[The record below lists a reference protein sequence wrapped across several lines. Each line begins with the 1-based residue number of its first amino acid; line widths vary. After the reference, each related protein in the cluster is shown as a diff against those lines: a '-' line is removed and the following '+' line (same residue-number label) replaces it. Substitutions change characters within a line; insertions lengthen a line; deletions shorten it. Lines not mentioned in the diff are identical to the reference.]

1 MCSVELWGVFLF
13 CVILVSVSWSNGL
26 AVAVQWWRCWK
37 QQADKQTSYK
47 DLPRNMIPVP
57 STVDTTPI
65 MATVQPSLL

>member
-1 MCSVELWGVFLF
+1 MCSVELWIVLLF

-26 AVAVQWWRCWK
+26 AVAVLK